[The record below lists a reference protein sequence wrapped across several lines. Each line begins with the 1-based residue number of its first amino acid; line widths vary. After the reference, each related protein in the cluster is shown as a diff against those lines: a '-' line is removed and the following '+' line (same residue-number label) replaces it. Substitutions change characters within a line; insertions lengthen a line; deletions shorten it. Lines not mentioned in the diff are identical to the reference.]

1 MIHRIF
7 ASNDMGY
14 FSKCRFFGPTLIQL
28 IRISKTELR
37 NLHFNKLSGWFIS
50 TWKLGKHWPNQNEV
64 MDHPLYWRWVLVPW
78 CSIEW
83 EGSVNVTSS
92 FTVKDVVQFLDL
104 ILQFHQFKIFPLITI
119 TYYYLPENFLHLGL
133 FPNSGPTLDAG
144 NTPSLHEYFI
154 LSLEQKT
161 SAKDYSRNSC
171 N

>member
-1 MIHRIF
+1 
-7 ASNDMGY
+7 MGY

-133 FPNSGPTLDAG
+133 FPNSV
-144 NTPSLHEYFI
+144 LHLMPVTHHLYMSI
-154 LSLEQKT
+154 LFCHSSKRLQQKT
-161 SAKDYSRNSC
+161 IAEIAAINYWN
-171 N
+171 